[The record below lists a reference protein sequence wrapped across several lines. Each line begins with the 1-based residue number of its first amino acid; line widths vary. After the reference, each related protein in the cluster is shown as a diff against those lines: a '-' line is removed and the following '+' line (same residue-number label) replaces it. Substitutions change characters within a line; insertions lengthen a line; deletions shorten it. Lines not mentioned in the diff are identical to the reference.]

1 MSLKEK
7 INNDLREAM
16 KAQDAVLTETL
27 RSIRA
32 EILKMDKSGMNREM
46 NPEEEIQLLNKQV
59 KMRKEAIE
67 MFEQAGR
74 NDLVE
79 REKKQLEIILRYLP
93 EQLSVQEAEK
103 IIDNII
109 SGFSEITP
117 KDFGKIMGLAMK
129 ELKGKIDGKIVQD
142 IVKSKIQ
149 PTQN

>member
-16 KAQDAVLTETL
+16 KAQDIILTETL

-46 NPEEEIQLLNKQV
+46 THEEEIQLLNKQV

-67 MFEQAGR
+67 MFEKAGR
-74 NDLVE
+74 TDLVD
-79 REKKQLEIILRYLP
+79 REKKQLEIILKYLP
-93 EQLSVQEAEK
+93 EQISTSEAEAV
-103 IIDNII
+103 IDKII
-109 SGFSEITP
+109 SGFQDVTA

-129 ELKGKIDGKIVQD
+129 ELKGKIDGKIVQE
-142 IVKSKIQ
+142 IVKSKLQ
-149 PTQN
+149 PPQS

>member
-1 MSLKEK
+1 MTLKEK

-16 KAQDAVLTETL
+16 KAQDVVLTETL

-46 NPEEEIQLLNKQV
+46 TPEEEIQLLNKQV

-67 MFEQAGR
+67 MFEKAGR

-79 REKKQLEIILRYLP
+79 REKKQLEIILKYLP
-93 EQLSVQEAEK
+93 EQISVSEAEAVIDK
-103 IIDNII
+103 II
-109 SGFSEITP
+109 SSFQEVTQ

-142 IVKSKIQ
+142 IVKSKIE
-149 PTQN
+149 PPKS

>member
-1 MSLKEK
+1 MTLKEK

-16 KAQDAVLTETL
+16 KAQDVILTETL

-46 NPEEEIQLLNKQV
+46 TPEEEIQLLNKQV

-67 MFEQAGR
+67 MFEKAGR

-79 REKKQLEIILRYLP
+79 REKKQLEIILKYLP
-93 EQLSVQEAEK
+93 EQISVSEAEAIIDK
-103 IIDNII
+103 II
-109 SGFSEITP
+109 SSFQEVTQ

-142 IVKSKIQ
+142 IVKSKIE
-149 PTQN
+149 PPKS

>member
-1 MSLKEK
+1 MTLKEK

-16 KAQDAVLTETL
+16 KAQDVVLTETL

-46 NPEEEIQLLNKQV
+46 TPEEEIQLLNKQV

-67 MFEQAGR
+67 MFEKAGR

-93 EQLSVQEAEK
+93 EQISPSEAETIIDK
-103 IIDNII
+103 II
-109 SGFSEITP
+109 SSFQEVTQ

-142 IVKSKIQ
+142 IVKSKIE
-149 PTQN
+149 PPKS

>member
-16 KAQDAVLTETL
+16 KAQDTVLTETL

-32 EILKMDKSGMNREM
+32 EILKMDKSGINREM
-46 NPEEEIQLLNKQV
+46 TPEEEIQLLNKQV
-59 KMRKEAIE
+59 KIRKEAIE

-93 EQLSVQEAEK
+93 EQLSIQEAEK

-117 KDFGKIMGLAMK
+117 KDFGKIMGLAMR

-149 PTQN
+149 PNQN

>member
-79 REKKQLEIILRYLP
+79 IEKKQLEIILRYLP